1 MTMRRIVDVGE
12 RLPFGQ
18 ALPLSL
24 QHMFAMFGSTVLV
37 PFLTGLDP
45 SVALFTGGLGTLLYL
60 LMTRGKIPAYLGSS
74 FAFIA
79 PILAVSKSQGQG
91 EALFGAAM
99 SGVVYIVVALVI
111 ARFGTRWLEKLLPP
125 IVVGPVVVV
134 IGLSLAGTA
143 VSMAAKGY
151 GAAWVALGAAMA
163 AMVFFRGFLNV
174 VPILFGIAAGYLYS
188 AITGQVDWRPVVQA
202 PWFSPPD
209 FVTPRPSMSAV
220 WTIAPVALV
229 TIAEHIGHLLVTENI
244 VGRPL
249 MRDPGLH
256 RSLLGDGVA
265 TAVAGLMGGPP
276 TTTYGE
282 NIGVMAITRVYSV
295 WVIGGAA
302 VIAVMFAFIGK
313 LGALVHSIPVPVMGG
328 ISVLLFGTIAAA
340 GVRMVVEHRVD
351 FSNPRNLAIASVIM
365 VLGVGVVGDTVLHL
379 GGLEIGGLALATFG
393 GMILNA
399 IFPERRE
406 GGPSG
411 GPGRHAGPWKEEVP
425 GTPAAEEPCVPR

>member
-1 MTMRRIVDVGE
+1 MQRVVDVHE
-12 RLPFGQ
+12 RLPLGQ

-24 QHMFAMFGSTVLV
+24 QHMFAMFGATVLV

-45 SVALFTGGLGTLLYL
+45 SVALFTGGLGTLLYIL
-60 LMTRGKIPAYLGSS
+60 LTKGMIPAYLGSS

-99 SGVVYIVVALVI
+99 SGVVYIAVALLI
-111 ARFGTRWLEKLLPP
+111 GRFGTRWLERLLPP

-143 VSMAAKGY
+143 VSMASKHY
-151 GAAWVALGAAMA
+151 GAALVSLSAALA

-174 VPILFGIAAGYLYS
+174 IPVLFGIAVGYAYS
-188 AITGQVDWRPVVQA
+188 AAAGLVDWQAVVQA
-202 PWFSPPD
+202 PWLAMPHFA
-209 FVTPRPSMSAV
+209 TPKPSSLAF
-220 WTIAPVALV
+220 WTVAPVALV

-265 TAVAGLMGGPP
+265 TVAAGMVGGPP

-295 WVIGGAA
+295 WVIAGAA
-302 VIAVMFAFIGK
+302 GLAMAFAFIGK
-313 LGALVHSIPVPVMGG
+313 LGALVRTIPEPVMGG
-328 ISVLLFGTIAAA
+328 ISILLFGTIAAA
-340 GVRMVVEHRVD
+340 GVRMLVEHRVD
-351 FSNPRNLAIASVIM
+351 FGRPRNLAIASVIM
-365 VLGVGVVGDTVLHL
+365 VLGVGVVGDAVIRL
-379 GGLEIGGLALATFG
+379 GSLEIGGLALATFG
-393 GMILNA
+393 GMLLNA
-399 IFPERRE
+399 VLPDRGNAAVGAGPDGPA
-406 GGPSG
+406 GGRPVSG
-411 GPGRHAGPWKEEVP
+411 G
-425 GTPAAEEPCVPR
+425 

>member
-1 MTMRRIVDVGE
+1 MRRVVDVHE
-12 RLPFGQ
+12 RLPLGQ
-18 ALPLSL
+18 GLPLSL
-24 QHMFAMFGSTVLV
+24 QHMFAMFGATVLV

-45 SVALFTGGLGTLLYL
+45 SVALLTSGIGTLLYIFL
-60 LMTRGKIPAYLGSS
+60 TKGKIPAYLGSS

-91 EALFGAAM
+91 EALFGAVM
-99 SGVVYIVVALVI
+99 SGVVYILIALLI
-111 ARFGTRWLEKLLPP
+111 GRFGTRWLEKLLPP

-143 VSMAAKGY
+143 VSMAAKDY
-151 GAAWVALGAAMA
+151 GAALVSLAAALA

-174 VPILFGIAAGYLYS
+174 IPILFGIVVGYLYS
-188 AITGQVDWRPVVQA
+188 MVTGLVDWQSVVQA
-202 PWFSPPD
+202 PWFSVPH
-209 FVTPRPSMSAV
+209 FVTPKVSSLAL

-265 TAVAGLMGGPP
+265 TAVAGLIGGPP

-302 VIAVMFAFIGK
+302 VIAMLFAFIGK

-340 GVRMVVEHRVD
+340 GVRMLVEHQVD
-351 FSNPRNLAIASVIM
+351 FASPRNLAIASVIM
-365 VLGVGVVGDTVLHL
+365 VLGVGVVGDTVLRF

-399 IFPERRE
+399 VLPA
-406 GGPSG
+406 P
-411 GPGRHAGPWKEEVP
+411 KE
-425 GTPAAEEPCVPR
+425 